1 MLTVGLLA
9 VLGLFASVFFVF
21 RNIKKKRPMK
31 KAVIATIVC
40 ALVVIGAGGNLDTA
54 EGEAAPA
61 ESDAG
66 EDVITIV
73 AGEKGEYGEEF
84 TLNAGTEF
92 EETYFVY
99 RVPAGTYTAT
109 NIGKNMDQLSV
120 YGDTV
125 YTTEEGWEEL
135 SDIGGVLLLDVG
147 EASEVSIAEGQI
159 IELHGSG
166 KWTLARIG

>member
-9 VLGLFASVFFVF
+9 ALGLFASVFFVF
-21 RNIKKKRPMK
+21 RNIKKKRPVK
-31 KAVIATIVC
+31 KAVIAAVVC

-54 EGEAAPA
+54 EEEAAPA
-61 ESDAG
+61 GSDVG
-66 EDVITIV
+66 KEVITIV
-73 AGEKGEYGEEF
+73 TGEQGEYGEEF

-99 RVPAGTYTAT
+99 RIPAGIYTAT
-109 NIGKNMDQLSV
+109 NIGENMDQLSV

-135 SDIGGVLLLDVG
+135 SDVGGVLLLDVG
-147 EASEVSIAEGQI
+147 EGGEVSISEGQI
-159 IELHGSG
+159 IELHGVG
-166 KWTLARIG
+166 KWTLEKIG